1 MDIGYLNAKRNET
14 SQISVL
20 HLKEEKGWQVL
31 TNTDKCVNLPS
42 GGNNEFFK
50 QLSGPRNNVTN

>member
-1 MDIGYLNAKRNET
+1 M
-14 SQISVL
+14 L

-50 QLSGPRNNVTN
+50 QLSGPKNNVTN